1 MRRVL
6 STSASVAALFVAAL
20 AVGCSS
26 TDKPKPAALEAISP
40 RHDARVAW
48 TARVDSVRFPLSIAA
63 REGRFYVAGSDGL
76 VLALAADSGA
86 EVWRANAGA
95 GIAAGVGSDGRFAS
109 VVTTANEVVT
119 FDAGRERWRMRVPSR
134 VVTAPFVA
142 GERVFVMSVDRVVHA
157 FDALDGRK
165 LWTFQRPGDALTLAQ
180 AGVLTSFR
188 NLLIVGQGSRLTALD
203 PLRGTVQWEVPLA
216 TPRGT
221 NEVERLAD
229 LIGPAVRVGD
239 RICARAFQSAAGCVD
254 ASRGALLWS
263 RGAGGA
269 QAVAA
274 DAEAVVGADA
284 SDRITAWRANN
295 GDTLWTH
302 EKLLNRELSGALKVG
317 RHVVF
322 GDFEGQLHFVN
333 AATGDVQQR
342 LATDGSRVIGT
353 PALAGNTMLV
363 ATRNGGL
370 FAIRSN

>member
-1 MRRVL
+1 MSRL
-6 STSASVAALFVAAL
+6 ASIGWVAAL
-20 AVGCSS
+20 AAVLAAGCSS
-26 TDKPKPAALEAISP
+26 TDKPKPAALDAISAK
-40 RHDARVAW
+40 HDARVAW
-48 TARVDSVRFPLSIAA
+48 TARVDSVRFPLAITA
-63 REGRFYVAGSDGL
+63 REGRFYVAGTDGA
-76 VLALAADSGA
+76 VMALAADNGA

-95 GIAAGVGSDGRFAS
+95 SLSAGVGSDGRFAS

-119 FDAGRERWRMRVPSR
+119 FDAGRERWRARVPSR

-157 FDALDGRK
+157 YDAIDGRK

-180 AGVLTSFR
+180 AGVLTSYR
-188 NLLIVGQGSRLTALD
+188 NLLIVGQGARLTALD
-203 PLRGTVQWEVPLA
+203 PLRGSVQWEVPLA

-221 NEVERLAD
+221 NEVERIAD

-254 ASRGALLWS
+254 ASRAALLWS

-274 DAEAVVGADA
+274 DAEEVVGADA
-284 SDRITAWRANN
+284 SDRITAWKASN

-302 EKLLNRELSGALKVG
+302 EKLLNRELSGALMVG

-322 GDFEGQLHFVN
+322 GDFEGQLHFLL
-333 AATGDVQQR
+333 ASSGDVEQR
-342 LATDGSRVIGT
+342 LATDGSRIVGT
-353 PALAGNTMLV
+353 PVLSGSTMLV